1 MNEDKILKAIANLG
15 VSVAE
20 LKTEIGGRLNA
31 LELKLSGNRKELRR
45 MQKAQEMQQ
54 EQIDELTKRVDAL
67 TKSDAIWRSPKGNMV
82 AVDKD
87 SCYEAFEDLGI
98 RRRQAMLTLRELN
111 KIQLDS
117 QGKMTVPVRSDI
129 DGRVVRAVVILR

>member
-1 MNEDKILKAIANLG
+1 MNENRILEAIAALG
-15 VSVAE
+15 ISVAE

-31 LELKLSGNRKELRR
+31 LELKLTGNRKEIRR
-45 MQKAQEMQQ
+45 IQKAQEMQQ
-54 EQIDELTKRVDAL
+54 SQIDELTKRVEAL
-67 TKSDAIWRSPKGNMV
+67 TESDAIWKSPKGNMV
-82 AVDKD
+82 AVDKG
-87 SCYEAFEDLGI
+87 SCYEVFEGLGI